1 MATLFCYG
9 TLEFETVIT
18 RLIGHVPESEPAI
31 LENFARYRIIDTDF
45 PGIKPKTGKQV
56 KGTLYKNLSPKEIKI
71 LDEYEG
77 SSFSR
82 EQTWIRTG
90 EGRLE
95 RCWVYVIKT
104 ELRNILTDEPW
115 NPAQYF
121 AIRNHV
127 G

>member
-18 RLIGHVPESEPAI
+18 RLIGYAPDAEPAV
-31 LENFARYRIIDTDF
+31 LENFARYRIADTDF
-45 PGIKPKTGKQV
+45 PGIKPKRGEQIQ
-56 KGTLYKNLSPKEIKI
+56 GSLYKNLSPKEIKI

-82 EQTWIRTG
+82 EQTWIRTR

-95 RCWVYVIKT
+95 RCWVYVVKA
-104 ELRNILTDEPW
+104 ELRRTLTDEPW

-121 AIRNHV
+121 NIRSRV
-127 G
+127 S